1 MADFVNRIVPP
12 PISRDRLAAPGKERE
27 KKDRDSFQRRD
38 HEEKNSS
45 GQPGEMKADN
55 QHAMKEPEKERTKG
69 KNLDVS
75 V

>member
-1 MADFVNRIVPP
+1 MADSVNRIVPP
-12 PISRDRLAAPGKERE
+12 FISRDRSAALGKERE
-27 KKDRDSFQRRD
+27 KKNLDSFQRRN

-45 GQPGEMKADN
+45 AQPKGMKKDQ
-55 QHAMKEPEKERTKG
+55 QHAMGESEKERTKG

>member
-12 PISRDRLAAPGKERE
+12 SISRDRLAAPGKERE
-27 KKDRDSFQRRD
+27 KKDRDSFQRRN

-45 GQPGEMKADN
+45 GQPREIKEDN
-55 QHAMKEPEKERTKG
+55 QHAMQESEKERTKG